1 MNIDEMIAKALEEEF
16 EEHVEQYT
24 ADMKKHRFSLAYKL
38 WEHKTLKELRKGK
51 TDDRWTLKKAR
62 YAVTVFAVALVLL
75 VVGGTAYATM
85 TIKGRYRFEDNTDYS
100 KMLIKKHP
108 SDKTTFEEY
117 YGLPEEDGWEPVEY
131 DISFPATLVNYKRDG
146 TNVNFQQTII
156 FEGNIGNINTEK
168 ADVEMLSLYT
178 EDDGFVMEY
187 SDDWT
192 AIYWMFDGYLLQI
205 VGNINKSEAIELVY
219 STKIIK
225 LPKT

>member
-1 MNIDEMIAKALEEEF
+1 M
-16 EEHVEQYT
+16 
-24 ADMKKHRFSLAYKL
+24 
-38 WEHKTLKELRKGK
+38 
-51 TDDRWTLKKAR
+51 
-62 YAVTVFAVALVLL
+62 
-75 VVGGTAYATM
+75 
-85 TIKGRYRFEDNTDYS
+85 
-100 KMLIKKHP
+100 
-108 SDKTTFEEY
+108 
-117 YGLPEEDGWEPVEY
+117 
-131 DISFPATLVNYKRDG
+131 NYKRDG